1 MYTDAI
7 GSRKLTTQ
15 FVLQPVPKASGSSAS
30 QTCGKLYKQRAR
42 WMDYSPEAAKQIV
55 YNYIETLQELVG
67 YLKQDG
73 IAVEVISTEL

>member
-1 MYTDAI
+1 
-7 GSRKLTTQ
+7 
-15 FVLQPVPKASGSSAS
+15 
-30 QTCGKLYKQRAR
+30 
-42 WMDYSPEAAKQIV
+42 MDYSPEAAKQIV